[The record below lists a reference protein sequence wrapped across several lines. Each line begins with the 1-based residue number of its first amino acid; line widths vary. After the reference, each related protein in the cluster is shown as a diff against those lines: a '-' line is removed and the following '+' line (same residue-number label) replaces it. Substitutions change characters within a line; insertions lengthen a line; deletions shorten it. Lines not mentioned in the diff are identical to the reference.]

1 MNDTEIKQQII
12 ENLEIML
19 EKAKTGG
26 AVRFIG
32 ALRVDGKVTTAVTG
46 ALLDVTALLLSF
58 SVEDED
64 IARAMSVAAKIAKE
78 KAKRDK

>member
-1 MNDTEIKQQII
+1 
-12 ENLEIML
+12 ML
-19 EKAKTGG
+19 EKAKTGGG

-32 ALRVDGKVTTAVTG
+32 ALRVDGKVITAVTG

-58 SVEDED
+58 SVDDED